1 MKFDEKLVNAYIGKF
16 ANRSDVYAM
25 QVTNNQRYWYEPRHE
40 PVTLDLVQAHLN
52 GEITIGWYNLS
63 EDSESKWLCFDSD
76 AENGRLFDL
85 AKSFKD
91 NNWQVVLEG
100 QRNGRDGHLWLFFD
114 QAVPAVHLRH
124 LGKVFLDSVEIPEK
138 ELEMFPKQDSLKSL
152 GNLVRGPLGVHQ
164 KPGAGGI
171 RGWFDGP
178 EKSIQKQL
186 EWLVLQPINS
196 STRLLSLAE
205 QLQER
210 EQIKASLKNH
220 HSMKS
225 KGVKTNHID
234 WKDYARR
241 NGFNCD
247 SQFWRGPCP
256 SCKAEGHDAEDN
268 HLWISESGA
277 VGCWRGCTFN
287 DLLAAAR

>member
-1 MKFDEKLVNAYIGKF
+1 MNFDEKLVNAYLERF
-16 ANRSDVYAM
+16 ANRTDLYAM
-25 QVTNNQRYWYEPRHE
+25 QVTNNEKYWYEPRHE
-40 PVTLDLVQAHLN
+40 TVTLDLVQEHLK

-63 EDSESKWLCFDSD
+63 EESKSKWLCFDSD
-76 AENGRLFDL
+76 EENGRLFEL
-85 AKSFKD
+85 AKSFND

-114 QAVPAVHLRH
+114 QAVPAVYLRN
-124 LGKVFLDSVEIPEK
+124 LGKVFLDAVEIPEK
-138 ELEMFPKQDSLKSL
+138 ELEMFPKQDSVKSL

-164 KPGAGGI
+164 KPGAEGI
-171 RGWFDGP
+171 RGWFNGP

-186 EWLVLQPINS
+186 EWLALQPVNS
-196 STRLLSLAE
+196 SKQLLLLTE

-210 EQIKASLKNH
+210 ARIKTSLKINL
-220 HSMKS
+220 SVKS
-225 KGVKTNHID
+225 KRASNNHID

-241 NGFNCD
+241 NSFICD

-256 SCKAEGHDAEDN
+256 ACKTEGHDLDDN

-277 VGCWRGCTFN
+277 VGCWRGCSFN
-287 DLLAAAR
+287 ELLVAAR